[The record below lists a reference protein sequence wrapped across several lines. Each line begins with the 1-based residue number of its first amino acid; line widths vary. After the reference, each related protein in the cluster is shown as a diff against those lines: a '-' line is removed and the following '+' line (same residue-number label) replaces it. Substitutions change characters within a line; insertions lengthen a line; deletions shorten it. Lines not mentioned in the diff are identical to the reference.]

1 MSVVLVSGLSGSGKT
16 TALRALEDVGYF
28 CMDNVPVVLLPKVVE
43 LAEAQESPMR
53 IAAVVDAR
61 DPRQLDNVGPVLDA
75 LHEAGAEVRVVFLR
89 ADPTTII
96 KRFKETRR
104 RHPLGD
110 TGDFDA
116 VIELESSLLNELEHR
131 ADVTIDTT
139 QLNVHELKQVV
150 QEQFAPDDAPRM
162 NLKVV
167 SFGHKHGPLVQADL
181 LFDVRFLD
189 NPYFVPELRDLTG
202 LDPQVD
208 AYVHEQPA
216 TREFLERTID
226 LLRFL
231 LPRYAAEGKAYLT
244 VGFGCTGGKHRSV
257 SLAEA
262 VARALRDDGYA
273 PRVEHR
279 DRRFWP
285 PPPSRSAQ

>member
-1 MSVVLVSGLSGSGKT
+1 MSVVLVSGLSGSGKS

-43 LAEAQESPMR
+43 LAEAQDSPVR

-61 DPRQLDNVGPVLDA
+61 DPKQLDDVGPVIDGLRA
-75 LHEAGAEVRVVFLR
+75 AGSAVRVMFLR
-89 ADPTTII
+89 ADHDTII

-116 VIELESSLLNELEHR
+116 VIELESSLLNDLQHR
-131 ADVTIDTT
+131 ADVTIDTS
-139 QLNVHELKQVV
+139 QLNVHKLKQLV
-150 QEQFAPDDAPRM
+150 QDQFAPTDTPRM

-189 NPYFVPELRDLTG
+189 NPYFIPEMRELTG
-202 LDPQVD
+202 LDETVSS
-208 AYVHEQPA
+208 YVHELPE
-216 TREFLERTID
+216 TRVFLDKTLD

-231 LPRYAAEGKAYLT
+231 VPRYAAEGKAYLT
-244 VGFGCTGGKHRSV
+244 IGFGCTGGKHRSV
-257 SLAEA
+257 ALAES
-262 VARALRDDGYA
+262 VAEALADDGYA

-285 PPPSRSAQ
+285 PPAPAAS